1 MKFTRQDFKEVTGE
15 DAAES
20 LVKLAAHRTIHD
32 TQGCETTKQK
42 DLSLRHQVL
51 CDQTAIYGVLK
62 QTNKA
67 FGEIK
72 EELIKLERQESDY
85 SHGSDLV
92 NYDLM
97 LSGCKSRRSSGQRRH
112 KKVKKAKRS
121 REPNRALNCE
131 VVVNTLRPMK
141 RQDSFCTDRA
151 VNSIKCSNKQQSIEL
166 SGDESCNNSDME
178 ESSDNSGMEES
189 RSNLLQDKRSNA

>member
-1 MKFTRQDFKEVTGE
+1 M
-15 DAAES
+15 
-20 LVKLAAHRTIHD
+20 
-32 TQGCETTKQK
+32 KQK

-72 EELIKLERQESDY
+72 EELIKLERQDSDY

-112 KKVKKAKRS
+112 KKKSKKPKGVASLTALLTVKW
-121 REPNRALNCE
+121 
-131 VVVNTLRPMK
+131 
-141 RQDSFCTDRA
+141 
-151 VNSIKCSNKQQSIEL
+151 
-166 SGDESCNNSDME
+166 
-178 ESSDNSGMEES
+178 
-189 RSNLLQDKRSNA
+189 LLIRYAQ